1 MEESKYNQ
9 EEVLINIGIFQRK
22 EDDLKN
28 QRNELNKE
36 INRIKK
42 QKEYWENLDISQL
55 KIV

>member
-28 QRNELNKE
+28 QRKELNKE